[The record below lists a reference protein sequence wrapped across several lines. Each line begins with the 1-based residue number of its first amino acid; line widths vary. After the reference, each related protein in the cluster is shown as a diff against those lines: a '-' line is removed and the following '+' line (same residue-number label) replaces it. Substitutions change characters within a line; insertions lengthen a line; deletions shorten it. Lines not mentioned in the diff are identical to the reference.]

1 MSLFS
6 GVAGALGS
14 VLGFIGQQQ
23 TNKANK
29 TIARETT
36 AANMAESA
44 LSRDWQVEQNQKAMD
59 FSSGQAERAM
69 AFSSQEA
76 AVQRGWQEQMSNSAY
91 QRSVAD
97 LKAAGLNPILALP
110 QGASTPSGAH
120 ATGSMAT
127 GVTSA
132 GAVGRA
138 QSTQVGNALGL
149 AVSSGSQ
156 LARLVADL
164 ESIGTTI
171 EKTKADT
178 FLSNEMAT
186 RTKSETALNVAK
198 AVTEAEKPA
207 LLKAQYA
214 TELNKPSSL
223 QAQARYHHM
232 SAYKAGMEGDLAGSR
247 DVHQKGETDVLRQ
260 FGKGYLGNEAL
271 SLMSIIRS
279 IGNALSR

>member
-1 MSLFS
+1 MNWSF
-6 GVAGALGS
+6 GAGALGS

-29 TIARETT
+29 EIARETT

-44 LSRDWQVEQNQKAMD
+44 LNRDWQVEQNARAMS
-59 FSSGQAERAM
+59 FSSD
-69 AFSSQEA
+69 EA
-76 AVQRGWQEQMSNSAY
+76 AAQRGWQEQMSNSAY

-120 ATGSMAT
+120 ATGVS
-127 GVTSA
+127 SA

-138 QSTQVGNALGL
+138 QSTQVGNALGS

-156 LARLVADL
+156 LARMVADL
-164 ESIGTTI
+164 EAIGTTI
-171 EKTKADT
+171 QKTKADT
-178 FLSNEMAT
+178 LLSNEMADRT
-186 RTKSETALNVAK
+186 RSETALNVAK

-214 TELNKPSSL
+214 TELNKPTSL
-223 QAQARYHHM
+223 QAQARFHHM

-247 DVHQKGETDVLRQ
+247 DIHQKGETDVLRQ

-279 IGNALSR
+279 IGNAFSR